1 MLRFDLKPA
10 PVWRTHM
17 AKEHTVIGSNGV
29 WLVTCEHVSKK
40 HGKTYKRRR
49 KVASPNRGPIKGRES

>member
-1 MLRFDLKPA
+1 
-10 PVWRTHM
+10 M